1 MSVIVLSLQWREWSV
16 QGQDCVRI
24 AYVIDSFDV
33 GGTELN
39 AVRTAEALNR
49 RKHVLTVF
57 HLSDNGPL
65 KARYQALGVD
75 MLHVPISNLYSA
87 RTAAQGIQFANFLK
101 KRRIDVVH
109 THDVYTNSFAIPWA
123 RLLTRCA
130 VLASRRWTEDVPRAA
145 LKTINRV
152 ACGFAHRILVNSD
165 SVASFLIRNERVPG
179 NKIVTIRNFISDTAF
194 LTLSETEQQ
203 KQREMWGVPR
213 AAFVIGCVSRLAPVK
228 NHAFLIRAL
237 AALPPQFHLV
247 LIGGGQVRGD
257 LESLAAALGVTA
269 RVHFTGEV
277 LSERNLHQFFDVSV
291 LVSRS
296 EGFPNAIVEALAAR
310 RAVVATPVGGI
321 PDLVKHESTGLIVE
335 QDDVEMLAAH
345 LSRLRQ
351 DTKLASLLGEAGC
364 DMVRQYF
371 HEDVVVA
378 QIGGLYDDLA
388 TQARRMI

>member
-1 MSVIVLSLQWREWSV
+1 VR
-16 QGQDCVRI
+16 GQDCLRI
-24 AYVIDSFDV
+24 AYVIDTFDV

-49 RKHVLTVF
+49 QKYVLTVF
-57 HLSDNGPL
+57 HLSEEGPL
-65 KARYQALGVD
+65 KARYQALDVE
-75 MLHVPISNLYSA
+75 MVHLPLSNLYSV
-87 RTAAQGIQFANFLK
+87 RTAAQGVRFANFLN

-109 THDVYTNSFAIPWA
+109 THDVYTNCFAIPWA

-152 ACGFAHRILVNSD
+152 ACKFAHRILVNSD
-165 SVASFLIRNERVPG
+165 SVADFLVRNESVPA
-179 NKIVTIRNFISDTAF
+179 KQIVTIRNFISDTAF
-194 LTLSETEQQ
+194 LIVSEAERQ
-203 KQREMWGVPR
+203 KQREMWGVPS

-228 NHAFLIRAL
+228 NHQFLIRAL
-237 AALPPQFHLV
+237 AVLPPQFHLV
-247 LIGGGQVRGD
+247 LIGDGQVRRD
-257 LESLAAALGVTA
+257 LESLAAELEVTA

-277 LSERNLHQFFDVSV
+277 LSEKNLHQFFDVSA

-310 RAVVATPVGGI
+310 RSVVATPVGGI

-345 LSRLRQ
+345 LSRLCQ
-351 DTKLASLLGEAGC
+351 DAKLASMLGEAGC
-364 DMVRQYF
+364 ALVRQHF
-371 HEDVVVA
+371 HEDVVIKQLSKV
-378 QIGGLYDDLA
+378 YDDLA
-388 TQARRMI
+388 TSVRRGI